1 MSLRDGVRVL
11 QQRVIHIDE
20 DDFLRL
26 EIRRNY
32 VLKDALREAKKKKFN
47 PEKLI
52 KV

>member
-11 QQRVIHIDE
+11 QQRVIHID